1 METLLQIIRDNMGLT
16 LVAVAS
22 LIQIAPVNVNPWG
35 WIMKMIKTALMEDV
49 TAKVEKMDERMS
61 EVESKLDDSMISN
74 MRWDILGFSN
84 SCRNGV
90 LHSKEEWN
98 HVIEQISTYE
108 NMCTALQIT
117 NGVIEQESEFLRCM
131 YQDRLRKNDFL

>member
-1 METLLQIIRDNMGLT
+1 MEAILKFINDNLGLT
-16 LVAVAS
+16 LIAAAS
-22 LIQIAPVNVNPWG
+22 LIQVSPININPWG
-35 WIMKMIKTALMEDV
+35 WIMKMIKNGLMSDLTE
-49 TAKVEKMDERMS
+49 KFEKMDQRIS
-61 EVESKLDDSMISN
+61 DLESKMDDSMIGN
-74 MRWDILGFSN
+74 MRWEILGFSN

-98 HVIEQISTYE
+98 HVIEQIREYE
-108 NMCTALQIT
+108 ELCKRLNIA